1 MYVKVI
7 FGLIEIRTQPF
18 RNTNQVNL
26 EKKNLKKIIEMMDG
40 ARQLNDSSGHKAA
53 RYLN

>member
-7 FGLIEIRTQPF
+7 FGLIGIRTRPF

-26 EKKNLKKIIEMMDG
+26 GKKKNIEMMDG
-40 ARQLNDSSGHKAA
+40 ARQLNDS
-53 RYLN
+53 